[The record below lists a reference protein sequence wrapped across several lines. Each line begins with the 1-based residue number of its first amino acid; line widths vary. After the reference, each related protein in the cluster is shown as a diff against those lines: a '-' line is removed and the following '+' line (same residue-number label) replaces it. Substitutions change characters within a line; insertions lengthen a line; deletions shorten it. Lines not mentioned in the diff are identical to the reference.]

1 MFLAPLFLAQ
11 PIFTFSCRA
20 TLYLIFCVCLSVCWS
35 QILVPEL
42 YYIIEFIVPY
52 LHCEPYNTMILN
64 WMGKGQEAANAIF
77 TELDLMQNFFSNTE
91 EVLSAISYR
100 QELYWLPLLRRLE
113 KSHIDGSCT
122 GIPFS
127 RRDPFSED
135 SIIFHMRSIC

>member
-1 MFLAPLFLAQ
+1 
-11 PIFTFSCRA
+11 
-20 TLYLIFCVCLSVCWS
+20 
-35 QILVPEL
+35 
-42 YYIIEFIVPY
+42 
-52 LHCEPYNTMILN
+52 MILN

-91 EVLSAISYR
+91 EFLSAISYR